1 MEWCYELGVETV
13 TVYAFSI
20 ENFNR
25 SPEEVSTL
33 MELAIDKFHYMLDR
47 SELVSKYGVQI
58 RVLGELEMLPE
69 DVRMAVNRAMT
80 LTKDNQGPIVNICFP
95 YTARAELT
103 TVANNVLDDL
113 QSGKLCSS
121 ELDPVEFSKRLYT
134 NGCAPVEILVRT
146 SGERR
151 LSEFLN
157 WQVCSGRAHI
167 EFLDLYWPAFRF
179 HHFLPILLR
188 FQLRRLYN
196 IVL

>member
-1 MEWCYELGVETV
+1 MEWCYELGVQTV

-33 MELAIDKFHYMLDR
+33 MKLAIDKFNYMLDR
-47 SELVSKYGVQI
+47 SELVKRYNVQI
-58 RVLGELEMLPE
+58 RVLGELQMLPE
-69 DVRMAVNRAMT
+69 AVREAVERAMAMT
-80 LTKDNQGPIVNICFP
+80 RENHGPIVNICFP
-95 YTARAELT
+95 YTAKAELIA
-103 TVANNVLDDL
+103 VSNGLLDEL
-113 QSGKLCSS
+113 QSGKMAPHELVPS
-121 ELDPVEFSKRLYT
+121 EFGRRLYT
-134 NGCAPVEILVRT
+134 RDCAPVDVLVRT

-157 WQVCSGRAHI
+157 WQVCTQRAQI

-188 FQLRRLYN
+188 YQLRHLYTVA
-196 IVL
+196 I